1 MNLNNWSDK
10 IVFSSLKLIKK
21 GHLIL
26 TNYDDE
32 KYLFGDPSQKLKVK
46 IKINKPG
53 LTYQI
58 VKSGSTGLA
67 EAYMRGD
74 FETDD
79 LTNLIELTAK
89 NIKLVYKFSGLL
101 DFSIFNKIK
110 NFLLKNDK
118 SRSKKNI
125 SKHYDLG
132 NEFFSLWLDPT
143 LTYSSAIF
151 DQKDNDLE
159 KAQINKYKKL
169 VELIKPKSGN
179 KILEI
184 GCGWGGFAE
193 YVGKNHDVKL
203 DCITISKKQFE
214 YASNRI
220 FKNGLNV
227 KINIQFKD
235 YRDVKQKYN
244 SIASI
249 EMIEAV
255 GQNYLENYFKTIK
268 TNLVSEGSAAIQ
280 AITIDDNLFD
290 RYKTKEDFIQK
301 YIFPGGFLPSKKKLY
316 DLSQNNGLA
325 INQYNS
331 YGLHYSN
338 TLKIWR
344 DEFFKKWEEI
354 SKQGF
359 DNKFKRMWHFYL
371 SYCEAGFKSKNI
383 DLIQFSLQNR

>member
-214 YASNRI
+214 YAKERI
-220 FKNGLNV
+220 YRCGLNEKV
-227 KINIQFKD
+227 KILPFQKNPYNLINSSDIFILTSIYEGLPNVLLEAQVLKKFIISTDCPTGPREILLNGNAGYLFK
-235 YRDVKQKYN
+235 
-244 SIASI
+244 
-249 EMIEAV
+249 M
-255 GQNYLENYFKTIK
+255 
-268 TNLVSEGSAAIQ
+268 
-280 AITIDDNLFD
+280 
-290 RYKTKEDFIQK
+290 
-301 YIFPGGFLPSKKKLY
+301 KKL
-316 DLSQNNGLA
+316 
-325 INQYNS
+325 I
-331 YGLHYSN
+331 
-338 TLKIWR
+338 
-344 DEFFKKWEEI
+344 F
-354 SKQGF
+354 
-359 DNKFKRMWHFYL
+359 
-371 SYCEAGFKSKNI
+371 
-383 DLIQFSLQNR
+383 

>member
-101 DFSIFNKIK
+101 DFSLFNKIR
-110 NFLLKNDK
+110 NFLLKNNK

-220 FKNGLNV
+220 FKNGLNE

-235 YRDVKQKYN
+235 YRDVKKKYN

-255 GQNYLENYFKTIK
+255 GQNYLENYFKAIK

>member
-101 DFSIFNKIK
+101 DFSLFNKIK
-110 NFLLKNDK
+110 NFLLKNNK

-220 FKNGLNV
+220 FKN
-227 KINIQFKD
+227 
-235 YRDVKQKYN
+235 
-244 SIASI
+244 
-249 EMIEAV
+249 
-255 GQNYLENYFKTIK
+255 
-268 TNLVSEGSAAIQ
+268 
-280 AITIDDNLFD
+280 
-290 RYKTKEDFIQK
+290 
-301 YIFPGGFLPSKKKLY
+301 
-316 DLSQNNGLA
+316 LS
-325 INQYNS
+325 
-331 YGLHYSN
+331 
-338 TLKIWR
+338 
-344 DEFFKKWEEI
+344 
-354 SKQGF
+354 
-359 DNKFKRMWHFYL
+359 
-371 SYCEAGFKSKNI
+371 
-383 DLIQFSLQNR
+383 LIHI

>member
-110 NFLLKNDK
+110 NFLLKNNK

-169 VELIKPKSGN
+169 VELIRPKSGN

-220 FKNGLNV
+220 FKNGLSE
-227 KINIQFKD
+227 KINIQFMD

-255 GQNYLENYFKTIK
+255 GQNYLENYFKSIK
-268 TNLVSEGSAAIQ
+268 TNLVRDGSAAIQ

>member
-26 TNYDDE
+26 TNYNDE
-32 KYLFGDPSQKLKVK
+32 KYLFGDPNQKLKVK

-101 DFSIFNKIK
+101 DFSLFNKIR
-110 NFLLKNDK
+110 NFFLKNNK

-151 DQKDNDLE
+151 DQKNNDLE

-220 FKNGLNV
+220 FKNGLNE

-255 GQNYLENYFKTIK
+255 GQNYLENFFKTIK
-268 TNLVSEGSAAIQ
+268 TNLVNGGSAAIQ